1 MSELSGQPHLSDTGG
16 GTGAGRQQLWE
27 PRQQAQLQA
36 HPQAS
41 GCFRTVGGRLVVLTQ
56 TRSSRTSHYRPL
68 CSTFLPCVN
77 TVIMS
82 ALLLSRLTEP
92 VYPHR

>member
-16 GTGAGRQQLWE
+16 GTAAGRQQVWE
-27 PRQQAQLQA
+27 LQA